1 MNILKGY
8 RPITFNELRKMTQS
22 ELDNLLSVC
31 WHDGKLR
38 CHCVG
43 INHVTFTDNKVTFS
57 DSDGDPSI
65 RFRDENN
72 LIDNIGDG
80 EWNYG
85 LYKKL

>member
-8 RPITFNELRKMTQS
+8 TPITFNELRKMSQN

-38 CHCVG
+38 CYCVG
-43 INHVTFTDNKVTFS
+43 INNVIFTDNKVKFS

-80 EWNYG
+80 VCNYG
-85 LYKKL
+85 LYKKV